1 MDLIDIPQPTSRPS
15 QRNGRPVPAR
25 PAFRLAA
32 RMAGLKPSAI
42 REILKVT
49 ESPAVISFAGGLPAP
64 ELIPVS
70 AISRAAQAALARDG
84 EAALQYGPTEGHA
97 PLRAWVCDHV
107 RATAGLQ
114 ASPQQVLI
122 TAGSQQGLDLI
133 AKVLI
138 DPGDVVLVDDPA
150 YLGAL
155 QAFRAYEARIAG
167 IPADREGMRADRLRE
182 FLRAGGRRPKLL
194 YLVPNFQNP
203 TGVSLSVGR
212 RRELAAVAAEFGI
225 PILEDDPYGCLRYD
239 GESAPAVAALPETAD
254 CIYLGTASK
263 ILAPGLR
270 VAWLIARD
278 PQLYE
283 RLVRAKQAVDLHTSS
298 FSQRLVCSY
307 VTQTGVLDG
316 HIGRLRAAYA
326 LRRNAMLAALERA
339 LPPECTWTRPD
350 GGLFVWAELPAALDT
365 EELLREAVRRDV
377 TFVPGAPFW
386 VGRSVRNTLRLNFSN
401 AGEARIAEGI
411 GRLAEAI
418 AACLGARP

>member
-1 MDLIDIPQPTSRPS
+1 
-15 QRNGRPVPAR
+15 
-25 PAFRLAA
+25 
-32 RMAGLKPSAI
+32 MAGLQPSAI

-49 ESPAVISFAGGLPAP
+49 ESPSVISFAGGLPAP

-70 AISRAAQAALARDG
+70 ALSRAAQAALARDG

-107 RATAGLQ
+107 RAAAGLQ
-114 ASPQQVLI
+114 ASPDQVLI
-122 TAGSQQGLDLI
+122 TAGSQQGLDLV
-133 AKVLI
+133 AKVLV
-138 DPGDVVLVDDPA
+138 DPGDIVLVDNPA

-155 QAFRAYEARIAG
+155 QAFRAYEARLVG
-167 IPADREGMRADRLRE
+167 ISADGEGMRADRLRE
-182 FLRAGGRRPKLL
+182 FLQTGGRRPKLL

-203 TGVSLSVGR
+203 TGSSLSAER
-212 RRELAAVAAEFGI
+212 RREIAVVAAEFGI
-225 PILEDDPYGCLRYD
+225 PILEDDPYGCLRYG
-239 GESAPAVAALPETAD
+239 GEAAPAVAALPETAD
-254 CIYLGTASK
+254 CVYLGTTSK

-298 FSQRLVCSY
+298 FGQRLVHSY
-307 VTQTGVLDG
+307 VTQTGVLEG
-316 HIGRLRAAYA
+316 HIGRLCAAYA
-326 LRRNAMLAALERA
+326 LRRAAMLQALA
-339 LPPECTWTRPD
+339 GSLPPGCTWTRPD
-350 GGLFVWAELPAALDT
+350 GGLFVWTELPARINT
-365 EELLREAVRRDV
+365 EELLREAVRREV

-401 AGEARIAEGI
+401 ASEGRIAEGI

-418 AACLGARP
+418 AACSGARP